1 MPSLM
6 FFIYLNIERER
17 IITNA
22 INDAKMSAMEQEE
35 YERLSSQMNGPLSSS
50 DFLAKGFKKPSEAAI
65 AQGKARLLMEDMVSR
80 AEKGL
85 LELKKE
91 EEDED
96 NFEDEEEAF
105 RKPGSLLKKSEVA
118 RIFAASSCT
127 CSIRSCNHATV
138 NKYRTIDGTCNNL
151 GHQLWGAAHTA
162 FRRLIPSNY
171 EDGIS
176 ELRGCKQSKSRS
188 IKQGGTIIRSG
199 PYDPPFPSARYI
211 SQHIVTNNSETER
224 PLTHMVMQ
232 WGQFLDH
239 DLDLGPEL
247 HARCPPE
254 CKKTKIC
261 QPIKVH
267 KSDPAFSKCIPFRR
281 TIAACTTTPSG
292 HYSPREQLNDITS
305 YIDGSQVYGSSAKT
319 AKELRTF
326 RNGLLKTS
334 RGNNLPI
341 TTRDCMMGATRCYL
355 AGDVR
360 ANEQAGLTAMH
371 TLWVREHNRIAKRL
385 KVLNNGW
392 NDERLYQETR
402 KIIGAM
408 MQKITYQDY
417 LPKLINRWLLKSL
430 LPRYK
435 GYNASLDASIP
446 NVFATAAYRYG
457 HSLVRP
463 VFARY
468 LSNKYEKGTNR
479 PLNLLKSFFN
489 INAFRETSL
498 GAIFRGLATDNSQ
511 RMDESL
517 NSVLTTQLFKKG
529 KGPGLDLAALNI
541 QRQRD
546 HGLPSYT
553 VWRNYCLRK
562 FPKLPM
568 ATMRSHTL
576 HRHLLQIYGYLENVD
591 FWLGG
596 ISEKRLSR
604 SVLGPTF
611 ACIFGL
617 TFRNLR
623 DGDRFWYEKP
633 GVFTGRQLREIQR
646 ATLASVICDNTDINN
661 IQRDVFLWRNRRV
674 SCSKI
679 PRMRLNR
686 WKGRPQVAACY
697 MKISHNGGRLPFISS
712 DITRDSQHKVASM
725 ANQNGC
731 LQTSCPFS
739 SYVPEGKGLKPMSR
753 EGQKHCSI
761 KYLNSKLPKN
771 TIANSEQ
778 KNSQYYGWGFTSS
791 LINGQSGIY
800 GSLEECNS
808 GRHYAIKYSCN
819 TEVMD
824 DNEAEE
830 EGYGYGGYGSRYG
843 HPARNH
849 KKDDD
854 AYNEEED
861 LEAEEWNEVEDEEEM
876 NDEDDEGILPKSQQ
890 GPINDKS
897 EAKENETEQKSFEDD
912 EHEVDIYEDEDI

>member
-1 MPSLM
+1 ML
-6 FFIYLNIERER
+6 
-17 IITNA
+17 
-22 INDAKMSAMEQEE
+22 
-35 YERLSSQMNGPLSSS
+35 
-50 DFLAKGFKKPSEAAI
+50 
-65 AQGKARLLMEDMVSR
+65 SR
-80 AEKGL
+80 AEKRL
-85 LELKKE
+85 LTDDNLDEL
-91 EEDED
+91 
-96 NFEDEEEAF
+96 
-105 RKPGSLLKKSEVA
+105 RPGSLLRKSEVDMMYRDSGCRAA
-118 RIFAASSCT
+118 RPIPSCSHST
-127 CSIRSCNHATV
+127 I

-151 GHQLWGAAHTA
+151 RNRQWGAAHTA

-176 ELRGCKQSKSRS
+176 ELRGCRQSMSRS

-239 DLDLGPEL
+239 DLDLGPEPENV
-247 HARCPPE
+247 RCSD
-254 CKKTKIC
+254 CSKTEFC
-261 QPIKVH
+261 QPIHIHPK
-267 KSDPAFSKCIPFRR
+267 DPVFGRKESCMPFRR
-281 TIAACTTTPSG
+281 TIAACTTTHSG
-292 HYSPREQLNDITS
+292 RFSPREQLNDLTS

-334 RGNNLPI
+334 RGNNLPL
-341 TTRDCMMGATRCYL
+341 TTEDCLMDATRCYL

-360 ANEQAGLTAMH
+360 ANEQVGLTAMH
-371 TLWVREHNRIAKRL
+371 TLWVREHNRIARQL
-385 KVLNNGW
+385 KVLNRRW

-417 LPKLINRWLLKSL
+417 LPKLIGSQIFNTL

-468 LSNKYEKGTNR
+468 LSDNYKRGTNR

-517 NSVLTTQLFKKG
+517 NSVLTTQLFKKS

-553 VWRNYCLRK
+553 VWRNYCLRQ

-633 GVFTGRQLREIQR
+633 GVFTRQQLREIQK
-646 ATLASVICDNTDINN
+646 ATLARVICDNTDINN
-661 IQRDVFLWRNRRV
+661 IQRDVFLGTSWRNRRTR
-674 SCSKI
+674 CSKI
-679 PRMRLNR
+679 PRMNLSRWSQSNTCYVKVGHRGGSGVPFITVYKSRGLQYSYGGGSLGSYYGCLRMRCPSSYLPANIGLWPKTWWGHRKCTITYINR
-686 WKGRPQVAACY
+686 
-697 MKISHNGGRLPFISS
+697 RLPKNQIRNLAGRHYYYGCGFTLSMINGYTGMYRSLAQCRRGLYTATTYRCIAGAKKIILTNS
-712 DITRDSQHKVASM
+712 IKEAKKIYSPEDKVASKEEYGDQEITEQE
-725 ANQNGC
+725 ANVFN
-731 LQTSCPFS
+731 
-739 SYVPEGKGLKPMSR
+739 
-753 EGQKHCSI
+753 I
-761 KYLNSKLPKN
+761 
-771 TIANSEQ
+771 
-778 KNSQYYGWGFTSS
+778 
-791 LINGQSGIY
+791 
-800 GSLEECNS
+800 EEV
-808 GRHYAIKYSCN
+808 
-819 TEVMD
+819 E
-824 DNEAEE
+824 EAGGE
-830 EGYGYGGYGSRYG
+830 EGPDY
-843 HPARNH
+843 
-849 KKDDD
+849 
-854 AYNEEED
+854 
-861 LEAEEWNEVEDEEEM
+861 DEESS
-876 NDEDDEGILPKSQQ
+876 DELIPIQDEEYSDQ
-890 GPINDKS
+890 
-897 EAKENETEQKSFEDD
+897 E
-912 EHEVDIYEDEDI
+912 Y